1 MAWGRPE
8 GAEGGIQPF
17 IVTVKLTGRS
27 EPVQLWPQQEQ
38 RKCLTIKGLPD
49 NVVKGLNCDVR
60 NSEAEEPSRLEALD
74 MAAISLVRWESDSQA
89 RYQRLT
95 ASFKVGEE
103 DKAPDFALE
112 VASPST
118 AENEVR
124 QRATEFD
131 GIGVLECFPGS
142 ATFTIR
148 GRWPR

>member
-1 MAWGRPE
+1 MRALRPVTTAAVIDRYDTPSLTNRQAWRLYEQILSGDR
-8 GAEGGIQPF
+8 
-17 IVTVKLTGRS
+17 IVF
-27 EPVQLWPQQEQ
+27 Q
-38 RKCLTIKGLPD
+38 
-49 NVVKGLNCDVR
+49 
-60 NSEAEEPSRLEALD
+60 AEEPSRLEALD

-124 QRATEFD
+124 QRATEFA